1 MTMTWG
7 VTSGA
12 GRRTG
17 KRAFDVCVS
26 IVGLILLSP
35 LFAGIAIA
43 IRYTSP
49 GPVLFR
55 QLRIGLCGRPF
66 MILKFRTMV
75 ARAPSLGPNVSPADD
90 PRVTRI
96 GAFLR
101 RRYLD
106 EIPQLLNVIRG
117 DMSVVGPRPETPEF
131 VALYTPRERR
141 VLEMRPGMAGPSTL
155 AFESEAQVLAATDDP
170 YRHYV
175 DHLLHERVGADLEY
189 VDRQSFLYD
198 LHVIVKSVLMVLKEQ
213 E

>member
-1 MTMTWG
+1 MAMTWRAASSTG
-7 VTSGA
+7 P
-12 GRRTG
+12 RRS
-17 KRAFDVCVS
+17 KRVFDVCVS
-26 IVGLILLSP
+26 VAGLILLSP
-35 LFAGIAIA
+35 LLAGIAFA
-43 IRYTSP
+43 IRCTSP

-66 MILKFRTMV
+66 TILKFRTMV

-131 VALYTPRERR
+131 VALYTPEEMR
-141 VLEMRPGMAGPSTL
+141 VLQVRPGMAGPSTL
-155 AFESEAQVLAATDDP
+155 AFESEAKVLAGTDDP
-170 YRHYV
+170 YRYYV
-175 DHLLHERVGADLEY
+175 DRLLHERVGADLAY
-189 VDRQSFLYD
+189 LDQQSFLYD
-198 LHVIVKSVLMVLKEQ
+198 LHVLVKTVLMVLKE
-213 E
+213 

>member
-1 MTMTWG
+1 MAMTWRAASSTG
-7 VTSGA
+7 P
-12 GRRTG
+12 RRS
-17 KRAFDVCVS
+17 KRVFDVCVS
-26 IVGLILLSP
+26 VAGLILLSP
-35 LFAGIAIA
+35 LLAGIAFA
-43 IRYTSP
+43 IRCTSP

-66 MILKFRTMV
+66 TILKFRTIV

-131 VALYTPRERR
+131 VALYTPEEMR
-141 VLEMRPGMAGPSTL
+141 VLQVRPGMAGPSTL
-155 AFESEAQVLAATDDP
+155 AFESEAKVLAGTDDP
-170 YRHYV
+170 YRYYV
-175 DHLLHERVGADLEY
+175 DRLLHERVGADLAY
-189 VDRQSFLYD
+189 LDQQSFLYD
-198 LHVIVKSVLMVLKEQ
+198 LHVLVKTVLMVLKE
-213 E
+213 